1 MVLNMS
7 YYVKKT
13 YFCVDLVF
21 AMRYKYSFA
30 PLLNFKT
37 KMKTKINNPMTWT
50 SSLTSLTR
58 CLTRCC

>member
-1 MVLNMS
+1 MS

-50 SSLTSLTR
+50 SRPHMLN
-58 CLTRCC
+58 